1 MQKKPGVRLPA
12 LVPNRQGFLA
22 ARAVGVREIAVFTAA
37 SETFNKKN
45 INATKVLA
53 CFTRCRRPPRAGPVQ
68 PICSGSRADPLNG
81 YRDSSVATFRSI
93 EVIRYRVRLLTPQDI
108 GAPSRR

>member
-45 INATKVLA
+45 INATM
-53 CFTRCRRPPRAGPVQ
+53 RRSWRA
-68 PICSGSRADPLNG
+68 SRG
-81 YRDSSVATFRSI
+81 VAA
-93 EVIRYRVRLLTPQDI
+93 RLGRAL
-108 GAPSRR
+108 PSRYVQAVARIH